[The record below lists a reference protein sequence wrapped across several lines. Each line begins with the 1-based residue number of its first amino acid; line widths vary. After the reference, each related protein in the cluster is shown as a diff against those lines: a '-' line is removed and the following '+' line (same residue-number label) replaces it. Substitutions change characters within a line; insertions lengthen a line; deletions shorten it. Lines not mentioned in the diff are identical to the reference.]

1 MLWNASR
8 GRINPDE
15 QSLPTCGQMKKSLL
29 MTCRIKLPTCGCRTP
44 SFERIGPD
52 ETIAFEIG
60 MPSAQE
66 REPRCAS
73 YWRPSD
79 CIDKIPV
86 SGFGIADPACAAG
99 MILMRPVSGAAV
111 AFQ

>member
-15 QSLPTCGQMKKSLL
+15 QSLPTCSEKKKSLR
-29 MTCRIKLPTCGCRTP
+29 MTCIIEFPYRRCRP
-44 SFERIGPD
+44 PLFERIGRD

-60 MPSAQE
+60 MQSAQE

-99 MILMRPVSGAAV
+99 MILMRPASGAAV